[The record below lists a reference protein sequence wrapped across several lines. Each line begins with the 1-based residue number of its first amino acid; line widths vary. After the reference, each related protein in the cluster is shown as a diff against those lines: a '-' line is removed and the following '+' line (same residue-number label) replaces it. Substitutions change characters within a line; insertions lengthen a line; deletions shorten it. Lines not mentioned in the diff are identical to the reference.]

1 MIDFWKD
8 IYYVLRREFYMIF
21 RDHAVLTFFVALTLA
36 YPITYAYIYSNEV
49 AREIPVAVVDQ
60 DKSSESREFI
70 RNWNAT
76 AGVDVVAYC
85 SNMEEAKKLM
95 YRKKIY
101 GILEV
106 PSDFSRWIA
115 RGEQA
120 HVSLFCDMSA
130 LLNYKTLLTAAT
142 DVSLAMGKKIQV
154 DGMEYASKI
163 QQQLTASPVKVREV
177 KMYNPQSGFT
187 SFLIPAV
194 LILVIQQ
201 SLLLGMG
208 TIAGTER
215 DRNIKKRMIPRNM
228 HYRYPLR
235 VVLGKGMIYLPI
247 YFVMGYWILFIVPRI
262 FGMTQIG
269 AKLELMWF
277 LLPFLLSCIFFAMIL
292 SFLSKEREMPY
303 LLFVFTSVPL
313 MFISGISWPKTAIP
327 EYWLWISNVF
337 PSTHGINGFISIN
350 NMGAT
355 LSQVSCEFYSLWI
368 LTFIYFGLAYFLYK
382 KEVEK
387 IWG

>member
-120 HVSLFCDMSA
+120 ACFA
-130 LLNYKTLLTAAT
+130 
-142 DVSLAMGKKIQV
+142 
-154 DGMEYASKI
+154 
-163 QQQLTASPVKVREV
+163 
-177 KMYNPQSGFT
+177 
-187 SFLIPAV
+187 FL
-194 LILVIQQ
+194 
-201 SLLLGMG
+201 
-208 TIAGTER
+208 
-215 DRNIKKRMIPRNM
+215 
-228 HYRYPLR
+228 
-235 VVLGKGMIYLPI
+235 
-247 YFVMGYWILFIVPRI
+247 
-262 FGMTQIG
+262 
-269 AKLELMWF
+269 
-277 LLPFLLSCIFFAMIL
+277 
-292 SFLSKEREMPY
+292 
-303 LLFVFTSVPL
+303 
-313 MFISGISWPKTAIP
+313 
-327 EYWLWISNVF
+327 
-337 PSTHGINGFISIN
+337 
-350 NMGAT
+350 
-355 LSQVSCEFYSLWI
+355 
-368 LTFIYFGLAYFLYK
+368 
-382 KEVEK
+382 
-387 IWG
+387 